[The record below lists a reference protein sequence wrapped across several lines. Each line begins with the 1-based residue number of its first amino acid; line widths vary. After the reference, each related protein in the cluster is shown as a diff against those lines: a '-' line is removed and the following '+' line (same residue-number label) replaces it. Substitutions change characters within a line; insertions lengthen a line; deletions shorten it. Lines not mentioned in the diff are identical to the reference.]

1 MNLTSC
7 GKDFD
12 FLKSCRAPSQLFTA
26 LLLQPSLRQCS
37 LSSLSVSVNIYDLFT
52 FYLPLFSRYLK
63 NNHTERYLSSVI
75 SKITSRKMLFREA
88 NFAESC
94 WSPICILNEKLGGFT
109 VDFQILE
116 FRFLVFHH
124 TLFSHQFLF
133 DNLFSSV
140 TFFQKEVVKY

>member
-94 WSPICILNEKLGGFT
+94 WSPICILNEKLGGFKKGWWN
-109 VDFQILE
+109 
-116 FRFLVFHH
+116 R
-124 TLFSHQFLF
+124 LFSTLPWAKNFDISGESGNFLIE
-133 DNLFSSV
+133 FSPV
-140 TFFQKEVVKY
+140 Q